1 MEILDNE
8 TQLIAVEKVLE
19 EMQKA
24 EEYVTNWNASWWEQ
38 LLDAHCL
45 PLHYEI
51 GEADVRDMER
61 KYEPRYKLANAFYS
75 ADSIGIP
82 LAKATLVG
90 DNTLTGERNCNFE
103 VEFGRIDWY
112 GMSSHKSTRHFSFN
126 NNGIIEFSKSTKA
139 GQKQTLQHP
148 RRISYNTSFNVLSN
162 DFDVSITLDQLTE
175 DWKEKYK
182 YDYLTLS
189 LNGNILTEKYNDIE
203 IIRDL
208 STGVRFVRIV
218 KEYDKRNRQNNASV
232 VFEAALNPDDSLE
245 FGAVAINTHKGNGKV
260 NGTYRFDVSRK
271 KGIRANFYSR
281 KGVKVDL
288 TTNPAL
294 LGTANTLL
302 LPTSNSQNSSDIIV
316 SDFANSTQTA
326 IAKNLT
332 EKVISFDNSDFN
344 MESVSQAEK
353 KVIEMVK
360 CIKGE
365 LPLTGLIDRI
375 DNCLELIDKKQNIQI
390 VSGSN
395 CKVLKLEAPK
405 K

>member
-1 MEILDNE
+1 MEILDKE
-8 TQLIAVEKVLE
+8 SQLIAVEKVLE

-24 EEYVTNWNASWWEQ
+24 EECVKSWNASWWEQ

-61 KYEPRYKLANAFYS
+61 KYESRYKLANAFYS

-82 LAKATLVG
+82 LAKETLVG
-90 DNTLTGERNCNFE
+90 NNTLTGERGKEFE

-112 GMSSHKSTRHFSFN
+112 GMNSHKSTRHFSFN
-126 NNGIIEFSKSTKA
+126 NNGTIEFSKSSKA
-139 GQKQTLQHP
+139 RSTLKHP

-162 DFDVSITLDQLTE
+162 DFDISITLDQLTD
-175 DWKEKYK
+175 DWREKYK

-189 LNGNILTEKYNDIE
+189 LKGNILVEKFDDIE

-208 STGVRFVRIV
+208 STGMRLVRIA
-218 KEYDKRNRQNNASV
+218 KKYDKRNKQNNASV
-232 VFEAALNPDDSLE
+232 AFEAALNPDDSLE
-245 FGAVAINTHKGNGKV
+245 YGAVAIQTHKGNGKV

-288 TTNPAL
+288 TSNPAL

-302 LPTSNSQNSSDIIV
+302 LPQSNSNNSGDIIV
-316 SDFANSTQTA
+316 SNFANSTQEA

-344 MESVSQAEK
+344 MESVNQAEERI
-353 KVIEMVK
+353 IEMVK
-360 CIKGE
+360 CIRGE

-375 DNCLELIDKKQNIQI
+375 DNCLEVIGKKQNFQI
-390 VSGSN
+390 GEGSN
-395 CKVLKLEAPK
+395 CKVLKLESPNK
-405 K
+405 

>member
-1 MEILDNE
+1 MEILDKE
-8 TQLIAVEKVLE
+8 SQLIAVEKVLE

-24 EEYVTNWNASWWEQ
+24 EECVKSWNASWWEQ

-61 KYEPRYKLANAFYS
+61 KYESRYKLANAFYS

-82 LAKATLVG
+82 LAKETLVG
-90 DNTLTGERNCNFE
+90 NNTLTGERGKEFE

-112 GMSSHKSTRHFSFN
+112 GMNSHKSTRHFSFN
-126 NNGIIEFSKSTKA
+126 NNGTIEFSKSSKA
-139 GQKQTLQHP
+139 RSTLKHP

-162 DFDVSITLDQLTE
+162 DFDIAITLDQLTD
-175 DWKEKYK
+175 DWREKYK

-189 LNGNILTEKYNDIE
+189 LKGNILVEKFDDIE

-208 STGVRFVRIV
+208 STGMRLVRIA
-218 KEYDKRNRQNNASV
+218 KKYDKRNKQNNASV
-232 VFEAALNPDDSLE
+232 AFEAALNPDDSLE
-245 FGAVAINTHKGNGKV
+245 YGAVAIQTHKGNGKV

-271 KGIRANFYSR
+271 KGVRANFYSR

-288 TTNPAL
+288 TSNPAL

-302 LPTSNSQNSSDIIV
+302 LPQANSNNSGDIIV
-316 SDFANSTQTA
+316 SNFANSTQEA

-344 MESVSQAEK
+344 MESVNQAERR
-353 KVIEMVK
+353 IFEMVK
-360 CIKGE
+360 CIRGE
-365 LPLTGLIDRI
+365 LPLPGLIDRI
-375 DNCLELIDKKQNIQI
+375 DNCLEVIDKKQNFQI
-390 VSGSN
+390 CEGSN
-395 CKVLKLEAPK
+395 CKVLKLESPNK
-405 K
+405 

>member
-1 MEILDNE
+1 MEILDKE
-8 TQLIAVEKVLE
+8 SQLIAVEKVLE

-24 EEYVTNWNASWWEQ
+24 EECVKSWNASWWEQ

-61 KYEPRYKLANAFYS
+61 RYESRYKLANAFYS

-82 LAKATLVG
+82 LAKETLVG
-90 DNTLTGERNCNFE
+90 NNTLTGERGKEFE

-112 GMSSHKSTRHFSFN
+112 GMNSHKSTRHFSFN
-126 NNGIIEFSKSTKA
+126 NNGTIEFSKSSKTRS
-139 GQKQTLQHP
+139 TLKHP

-162 DFDVSITLDQLTE
+162 DFDISITLDQLTDDLRE
-175 DWKEKYK
+175 EYK

-189 LNGNILTEKYNDIE
+189 LKGNILVEKFDDIE

-208 STGVRFVRIV
+208 STGMRLVRIA
-218 KEYDKRNRQNNASV
+218 KKYDKRNKQNNASV
-232 VFEAALNPDDSLE
+232 AFEAALNPDDSLE
-245 FGAVAINTHKGNGKV
+245 YGAVAIQTHKGNGKV

-288 TTNPAL
+288 TSNPAL

-302 LPTSNSQNSSDIIV
+302 LPQANSNNSGDIIV
-316 SDFANSTQTA
+316 SNFANSTQEA

-332 EKVISFDNSDFN
+332 EKVISFANSDFN
-344 MESVSQAEK
+344 MESVNQAERRIFE
-353 KVIEMVK
+353 VVK
-360 CIKGE
+360 CIRGE
-365 LPLTGLIDRI
+365 LPLPGLIDRI
-375 DNCLELIDKKQNIQI
+375 DNCLEVIDKKQNVQI
-390 VSGSN
+390 GERSN
-395 CKVLKLEAPK
+395 CKVLKLESSNK
-405 K
+405 

>member
-1 MEILDNE
+1 MEILDKE
-8 TQLIAVEKVLE
+8 SQLIAVEKVLE

-24 EEYVTNWNASWWEQ
+24 EECVKSWNASWWEQ

-61 KYEPRYKLANAFYS
+61 RYESRYKLANAFYS

-82 LAKATLVG
+82 LAKETLVG
-90 DNTLTGERNCNFE
+90 NNTLTGERGKEFE

-112 GMSSHKSTRHFSFN
+112 GMNSHKSTRHFSFN
-126 NNGIIEFSKSTKA
+126 NNGTIEFSKSSKTRS
-139 GQKQTLQHP
+139 TLKHP

-162 DFDVSITLDQLTE
+162 DFDISITLDQLTDDLRE
-175 DWKEKYK
+175 EYK

-189 LNGNILTEKYNDIE
+189 LKGNILVEKFDDIE

-208 STGVRFVRIV
+208 STGMRLVRIA
-218 KEYDKRNRQNNASV
+218 KKYDKRNKQNNASV
-232 VFEAALNPDDSLE
+232 AFEAALNPDDSLE
-245 FGAVAINTHKGNGKV
+245 YGAVAIQTHKGNGKV

-288 TTNPAL
+288 TSNPAL

-302 LPTSNSQNSSDIIV
+302 LPQANSNNSGDIIV
-316 SDFANSTQTA
+316 SNFANSTQEA

-332 EKVISFDNSDFN
+332 EKVISFANSDFN
-344 MESVSQAEK
+344 MESVNQAERRIFE
-353 KVIEMVK
+353 VVK
-360 CIKGE
+360 CIRGE
-365 LPLTGLIDRI
+365 LPLPGLIDRI
-375 DNCLELIDKKQNIQI
+375 HNCLEVIDKKQNVQI
-390 VSGSN
+390 GERSN
-395 CKVLKLEAPK
+395 CKVLKLESSNK
-405 K
+405 